1 MRRDTEADPGSVTS
15 LLKRVDPAW
24 WWLRENFKIPSVL
37 TIVGIIG
44 AAGGWLLHEHLVLV
58 KLSERP
64 DLAPAMAGLA
74 TRLDAD
80 EKAWAD
86 HNGRIEGLERWQDR
100 VTNVAESPP
109 RRRTPK
115 R

>member
-1 MRRDTEADPGSVTS
+1 
-15 LLKRVDPAW
+15 
-24 WWLRENFKIPSVL
+24 
-37 TIVGIIG
+37 
-44 AAGGWLLHEHLVLV
+44 
-58 KLSERP
+58 
-64 DLAPAMAGLA
+64 MAGLA

-109 RRRTPK
+109 RRRSTSK
-115 R
+115 RY